1 MKVVHVSPRR
11 ILAVSIVFFL
21 VSACSN
27 SDQSSQTVL
36 TSTTIDPTS
45 SISAEVDQFVRS
57 YLDQA
62 IATRPKLTQ
71 KISSADLQA
80 CASNAIQQI
89 SRSAATS
96 IKKKSDEDESSWIAR
111 SRTASLQS
119 AQSGIEAV
127 IASCSK

>member
-1 MKVVHVSPRR
+1 MEVAHVSPRR
-11 ILAVSIVFFL
+11 IMAVSIVFFL

-27 SDQSSQTVL
+27 SEKSSQTVL
-36 TSTTIDPTS
+36 TSTTIDSTS
-45 SISAEVDQFVRS
+45 SIRAEVDQFVRS

-62 IATRPKLTQ
+62 IATRPKLTE

-80 CASNAIQQI
+80 CASNAVQQI

-96 IKKKSDEDESSWIAR
+96 IEKKSDEDETTWIAR
-111 SRTASLQS
+111 SRTAALQS